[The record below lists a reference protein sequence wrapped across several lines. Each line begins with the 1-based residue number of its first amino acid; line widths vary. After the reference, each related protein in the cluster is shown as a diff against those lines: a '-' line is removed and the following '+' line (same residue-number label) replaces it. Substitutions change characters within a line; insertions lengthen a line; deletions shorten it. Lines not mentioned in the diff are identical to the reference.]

1 MDTIGRGNQT
11 DPDLLL
17 EDEDRGLPEKPCSW
31 DPGKGLQAAVH
42 LAYSTMKPFTDEKL
56 IAILKKKSHLGHRDL
71 S

>member
-42 LAYSTMKPFTDEKL
+42 LAWG
-56 IAILKKKSHLGHRDL
+56 LKESDMTELL
-71 S
+71 N